1 MQRSDMIYDLSTIWA
16 SVKEIFPYFDRLP
29 FDWDKLYLRYL
40 DRLLTLSTDDEQG
53 FHQLLSDFMAS
64 LNDGHTEYFPPKEY
78 RREKPRYP
86 LDPPS
91 HTWRDGVLTIK
102 LNEFLSDHS
111 PYVRSLLEKHPDA
124 RLVRL
129 DIRDNR
135 GGTTYFSAKVAEL
148 FISGVFHGCQKW
160 TQLHKAIDVAVASQT
175 ATDSREQLQKY
186 IDAGLMTE
194 DEIDEAKLI
203 LQRRQYERYVDSWGA
218 EGHAALYQGPLELL
232 ISRRTYSAAED
243 FTAMFKSN
251 RRGTLIGE
259 PTGGSSGT
267 PYLFKLRCGGGG
279 RIVSVG
285 YRLLDGTEFIGRGI
299 RPDVFVEAD
308 D

>member
-1 MQRSDMIYDLSTIWA
+1 M
-16 SVKEIFPYFDRLP
+16 V
-29 FDWDKLYLRYL
+29 
-40 DRLLTLSTDDEQG
+40 
-53 FHQLLSDFMAS
+53 
-64 LNDGHTEYFPPKEY
+64 
-78 RREKPRYP
+78 
-86 LDPPS
+86 
-91 HTWRDGVLTIK
+91 
-102 LNEFLSDHS
+102 
-111 PYVRSLLEKHPDA
+111 
-124 RLVRL
+124 L
-129 DIRDNR
+129 DIMVLLLFIASMVFIAVYTRKKANTADDFLLAGKKGVN
-135 GGTTYFSAKVAEL
+135 GWMSAFSYGTTYFSAKVAEL

-160 TQLHKAIDVAVASQT
+160 TQLRKAVDVAVASQT
-175 ATDSREQLQKY
+175 ATDNREQLQKY

-194 DEIDEAKLI
+194 QDFDDAKETLRH
-203 LQRRQYERYVDSWGA
+203 LKYERYEDTYGA
-218 EGHAALYQGPLELL
+218 ADHSALYQGPLELL

-299 RPDVFVEAD
+299 RPDVFVETD
-308 D
+308 E